1 LKQDNR
7 DIFDIDFNTKKN
19 NPIKKSPSSDFFDFS
34 MSENKTL
41 SDKAEFLKDTDE
53 TEFAV
58 ETHVIV
64 EDSPFDQDETPVE
77 ESLLENDSPLE
88 EESPIEDESPA
99 EDESPVEEEAP
110 VEEEVPTVE
119 ESITVEEIATVEEPT
134 VAEIPSPAITSVTV
148 EDTAKIEDDSV
159 SITKVNWHKKAQTNA
174 PLYDRTN
181 VSPTSVSAPSPSK
194 KKSLVIDTDDGFE
207 IKICDFRGLANK

>member
-1 LKQDNR
+1 MKQDNR

-41 SDKAEFLKDTDE
+41 SDKAEFFKDTDE
-53 TEFAV
+53 TEFAD
-58 ETHVIV
+58 ETHLIV

-77 ESLLENDSPLE
+77 ESLLGYDSPLE
-88 EESPIEDESPA
+88 EESPIEDET
-99 EDESPVEEEAP
+99 PVEEEASD
-110 VEEEVPTVE
+110 VEETPV
-119 ESITVEEIATVEEPT
+119 VEEPP
-134 VAEIPSPAITSVTV
+134 VAEIPSPAITSVPV
-148 EDTAKIEDDSV
+148 EDTARIEDDSV
-159 SITKVNWHKKAQTNA
+159 TITKVNWHKKAQTNA
-174 PLYDRTN
+174 PLYNRTN
-181 VSPTSVSAPSPSK
+181 VSPTSVPSSSPTK

>member
-1 LKQDNR
+1 MKQDNR

-41 SDKAEFLKDTDE
+41 SDKPEFLKDTDE
-53 TEFAV
+53 TEFAD
-58 ETHVIV
+58 ETNLIV

-77 ESLLENDSPLE
+77 ESLLGYDSPLE
-88 EESPIEDESPA
+88 EESPIEDET
-99 EDESPVEEEAP
+99 PVEEEASD
-110 VEEEVPTVE
+110 VEETPV
-119 ESITVEEIATVEEPT
+119 VEEPP
-134 VAEIPSPAITSVTV
+134 VAEIPSPAITSVPV

-159 SITKVNWHKKAQTNA
+159 TITKVNWHKKAQTNA
-174 PLYDRTN
+174 PLYNRTN
-181 VSPTSVSAPSPSK
+181 VSPTSVPSSSPTK

>member
-1 LKQDNR
+1 MKQDNR

-19 NPIKKSPSSDFFDFS
+19 NPVKKSPSSDFFDFS

-53 TEFAV
+53 TEFAD
-58 ETHVIV
+58 ETHLIV

-99 EDESPVEEEAP
+99 KEEAP

-119 ESITVEEIATVEEPT
+119 ESITVEEIAAVEEPT

-148 EDTAKIEDDSV
+148 EDTAKIEDDNV

>member
-1 LKQDNR
+1 MKQDNR

-53 TEFAV
+53 TEFAD
-58 ETHVIV
+58 ETHLIV

-77 ESLLENDSPLE
+77 ESLLEYDSPLE
-88 EESPIEDESPA
+88 EESPIEDET
-99 EDESPVEEEAP
+99 PVEEEASD
-110 VEEEVPTVE
+110 VEETPV
-119 ESITVEEIATVEEPT
+119 VEEPP
-134 VAEIPSPAITSVTV
+134 VAEIPSPAITSVPV

-159 SITKVNWHKKAQTNA
+159 TITKVNWHKKAQTNA
-174 PLYDRTN
+174 PLYNRTN
-181 VSPTSVSAPSPSK
+181 VSPTSVPSSSPTK

>member
-1 LKQDNR
+1 MKQDNR

-53 TEFAV
+53 TEFAD
-58 ETHVIV
+58 ETHLIV

-77 ESLLENDSPLE
+77 ESLLGYDSPLE
-88 EESPIEDESPA
+88 EESPIEDESP
-99 EDESPVEEEAP
+99 VEE
-110 VEEEVPTVE
+110 VVPTVE

-134 VAEIPSPAITSVTV
+134 VAEIPSPAITSVPV

-159 SITKVNWHKKAQTNA
+159 TITKVNWHKKAQTNA
-174 PLYDRTN
+174 PLYNRTN
-181 VSPTSVSAPSPSK
+181 VSQTSVPSSSPTK

>member
-1 LKQDNR
+1 MKQDNR

-34 MSENKTL
+34 MSENKKL

-88 EESPIEDESPA
+88 EESPIEDESP
-99 EDESPVEEEAP
+99 VEEEAP

-119 ESITVEEIATVEEPT
+119 ESITVEEIAAVEEPT

-148 EDTAKIEDDSV
+148 EDTAKIEDDNV

-194 KKSLVIDTDDGFE
+194 KKSLVIATDDGFE